1 MTGPPL
7 AISLKLAS
15 SQMVEYAERAA
26 SLKQRYPDRYAMEQ
40 AAIEAVLAQTDH
52 ERRLE
57 RWLSEYLRNTAFDNP
72 LSKMGNPGLKPQG
85 IADVVAWIMADRAA
99 R

>member
-1 MTGPPL
+1 
-7 AISLKLAS
+7 
-15 SQMVEYAERAA
+15 
-26 SLKQRYPDRYAMEQ
+26 MEQ

-72 LSKMGNPGLKPQG
+72 LCKMGNPGLKPQG